1 MPEPGRRE
9 PQRAKPAR
17 IERGSDRVLSIL
29 LSVLVH
35 AVILGAV
42 LWGWWRYRTPPAP
55 LQTLA
60 IEAHVVRNPQL
71 RAGTTPPVQL
81 PTDQTRIEQQRQAAQ
96 AKAAAAA
103 AALAAQAA
111 AAKAAAQKAA
121 DAKAAAE
128 AAVQQAAEHA
138 AAEREAQKQAQEAA
152 AAAAVKAA
160 AQKQAEAEAKLAAER
175 QAEAK
180 LAAERKAKAQAEE
193 KAKAE
198 AAREAQ
204 QLAQQLKAEQ
214 AQRATE
220 SDLKNQLQAEERL
233 DALQRG
239 PAEEEYVALISAK
252 ISRAWNRPASA
263 QPGVKC
269 IVHLT
274 QLPGGE
280 VTHVTVQDCNGDEA
294 VRQSVQTA
302 VYRASPLPAPPD
314 PALFQPNIIVNF
326 APDQ

>member
-1 MPEPGRRE
+1 MPEPARRE

-17 IERGSDRVLSIL
+17 IERDSDRVLSIL

-81 PTDQTRIEQQRQAAQ
+81 PTDQTRIEQQRQAVQ
-96 AKAAAAA
+96 AKAAARA

-152 AAAAVKAA
+152 AAAAAKAA
-160 AQKQAEAEAKLAAER
+160 AQK